1 MLSID
6 RELLAA
12 YLRPEC
18 RRATTLGAVLL
29 AGIGL
34 QLAGPQI
41 VGAFINDAESHAPLS
56 ELLWLAVAFLA
67 AAVVSQLATVA
78 ETFLAEDLG
87 WRTTNAL
94 RADLTRHVLNL
105 DAAFH
110 GEHGPGELIERIDG
124 DVAAIAGFFS
134 RFVVQVLGS
143 GLFLLGVLVLL
154 FIADWRVGATL
165 AAFSLLAVI
174 FMARGGGF
182 VSVRA
187 RRSREAAA
195 DLSAFLE
202 EHLSAM
208 ADIKSS
214 GADGYAM
221 QRLQERLSERFH
233 RTWASGQAGSL
244 FNGAVGVLFA
254 LGTGG
259 ALSLSVA
266 LHESGALTVG
276 TIYVVFRYT
285 AMLRVPL
292 ERLTH
297 QMNSLQQATGGIV
310 RVRELLERKPTIVSA
325 GDRPLPGGAVSVDLD
340 QVSFAYHQEPVLRDV
355 SFRLEAGQVLGLL
368 GRTGSGKTTISRLVF
383 RLHDPTHGAI
393 RLAGVDLREVA
404 VDSIGTRIGLVTQDV
419 QLFPGSLRDN
429 VTLFDDGV
437 PEGRLREAF
446 QALGLGE
453 WLDGL
458 SDGLETILGQ
468 GGRGVSA
475 GEAQLIA
482 MARVFLKDPGLVV
495 LDEAS
500 SRLDPATQQ
509 RLESGAAH
517 LLAGRTGII
526 IAHRLET
533 VERADVIGILDA
545 GRLVEFG
552 ERLRLL
558 KDPNSRFTR
567 LLRAGLA
574 EALQ

>member
-1 MLSID
+1 VLTFD
-6 RELLAA
+6 RALLAA
-12 YLRPEC
+12 YLRPEW
-18 RRATTLGAVLL
+18 RRATILGGVLL

-41 VGAFINDAESHAPLS
+41 VGAFINDAESHGPLS

-67 AAVVSQLATVA
+67 AAVLSQLATVT

-143 GLFLLGVLVLL
+143 GLFLIGVLVLL
-154 FIADWRVGATL
+154 FIADWRVGAAL
-165 AAFSLLAVI
+165 AAFALMALI

-182 VSVRA
+182 VSVQA

-202 EHLSAM
+202 EHLTAM
-208 ADIKSS
+208 ADIKTS

-221 QRLQERLSERFH
+221 QRLQERLAERFH

-244 FNGAVGVLFA
+244 FNGAVGVIFA
-254 LGTGG
+254 LGTGA

-276 TIYVVFRYT
+276 AIYVVFRYT

-292 ERLTH
+292 EQLTH

-310 RVRELLERKPTIVSA
+310 RVRELLERKPAIVSS
-325 GDRPLPGGAVSVDLD
+325 GDRPLPGGAVSLDLD

-383 RLHDPTHGAI
+383 RMHDPTHGAI

-437 PEGRLREAF
+437 PDGRLREAF

-458 SDGLETILGQ
+458 PDGLETMLGQ

-500 SRLDPATQQ
+500 SRLDPVTQH

-545 GRLVEFG
+545 GRLVEFS

-558 KDPNSRFTR
+558 EDPDSRFSR
-567 LLRAGLA
+567 LLRAGMA